1 MQARP
6 EARTFARVT
15 LNELQLRVEALDA
28 MTVSQLREEYERVF
42 DEPTASRNKRYLVK
56 RIAYRMQEL
65 VHGGLSELARKRI
78 EELARNAP
86 IRRKLLLLV
95 PPLDDA
101 PATQAEAEAS
111 PQPTPPEPTE
121 TKVSALPPPPP
132 RPRDPRLPPTGTV
145 VRKRFHE
152 VDYEVRV
159 NDSDFEFL
167 GKRYQSLSGVARA
180 ITGTGWNGFLFFE
193 RELAQAKGG
202 EK

>member
-1 MQARP
+1 MQARS
-6 EARTFARVT
+6 EARTLARIT
-15 LNELQLRVEALDA
+15 INELQLRVEALDA

-95 PPLDDA
+95 PPIDVPTTPAEPALPREPAAPKPVGA
-101 PATQAEAEAS
+101 PA
-111 PQPTPPEPTE
+111 
-121 TKVSALPPPPP
+121 SALPAPPP

-152 VDYEVRV
+152 VEYEIRV
-159 NDSDFEFL
+159 NETDFEFL

-202 EK
+202 EQ

>member
-1 MQARP
+1 MQARS

-15 LNELQLRVEALDA
+15 INELQLRVEALDA

-42 DEPTASRNKRYLVK
+42 DEPTESRNKRYLVK

-86 IRRKLLLLV
+86 IRRKLLLLLPPIDDV
-95 PPLDDA
+95 PTS
-101 PATQAEAEAS
+101 PAKPESPRQPAEPERRDG
-111 PQPTPPEPTE
+111 PTG
-121 TKVSALPPPPP
+121 ALPPPPP
-132 RPRDPRLPPTGTV
+132 RPRDPRLPPAGTV

-152 VDYEVRV
+152 VEYEIRV
-159 NDSDFEFL
+159 NENDFEFL
-167 GKRYQSLSGVARA
+167 GKRYRSLSGVACA

-202 EK
+202 EQ